1 MDNFR
6 KYVHQV
12 LPLKQEE
19 FEAVERVCI
28 VRQEV
33 RKTHLF
39 KNGEICRHVYFIEK
53 GFVRVFYY
61 ADGRD
66 ITSWFA
72 KEGQIASATDSLFSG
87 QASDYNIQLVEDS
100 TLICVDYSKL
110 ELLFDKYPMVE
121 RLARLMTIDTY
132 LKTEDRIKKM
142 LFLTPEERYISLLES
157 FPDIILRVPLGYIA
171 SYLGITQETLSRIR
185 ARINQ

>member
-6 KYVHQV
+6 RYIQQI
-12 LPLKQEE
+12 LPLSPEE
-19 FEAVERVCI
+19 FEALKGICTI
-28 VRQEV
+28 RQET

-39 KNGEICRHVYFIEK
+39 KNGEICRQVYFIEK

-87 QASDYNIQLVEDS
+87 QVSDYNIQLVEDS
-100 TLICVDYSKL
+100 TLICIDYPKL

-185 ARINQ
+185 TRINQ

>member
-6 KYVHQV
+6 RYIHQV

-19 FEAVERVCI
+19 FEAVESI
-28 VRQEV
+28 SIIRQET

-100 TLICVDYSKL
+100 TLIGIDYSKL

-157 FPDIILRVPLGYIA
+157 FPDIVLRVPLGYIA

-185 ARINQ
+185 TRINQ

>member
-1 MDNFR
+1 
-6 KYVHQV
+6 
-12 LPLKQEE
+12 
-19 FEAVERVCI
+19 
-28 VRQEV
+28 
-33 RKTHLF
+33 
-39 KNGEICRHVYFIEK
+39 
-53 GFVRVFYY
+53 
-61 ADGRD
+61 
-66 ITSWFA
+66 
-72 KEGQIASATDSLFSG
+72 
-87 QASDYNIQLVEDS
+87 
-100 TLICVDYSKL
+100 LICIDYPKL

-185 ARINQ
+185 TRINQ